1 MSTSTG
7 PIEQHS
13 GSSNQAQPSIMSGNY
28 SLWVGIDWATEE
40 HQVCVMDHE
49 RQVIVERSVRHTGE
63 AIAKF
68 ADELIARANGDAA
81 KIAVAI
87 ETPRGAIIE
96 TLMDRGAAV
105 FSINPKQL
113 DRYRDRYTV
122 AGAKDDRRDAFVLAD
137 TLRTDAPA
145 YRRVHLRSPELVL
158 LRELVRIHEQVS
170 QELNA
175 LGNRFREQLHR
186 FFPQVL
192 TLGSVYRDRWLWDL
206 VEAVPTPN
214 QAQRLRPRKVQA
226 ILKQHRI
233 RRLKATEVIDALRST
248 PLRVAPG
255 VAEASAQHIAMLL
268 PRIRLSYAQCRQCGK
283 QIDVLLDQLAQPQG
297 VDEQP
302 NVAHRDA
309 AILRSM
315 PGVGTIVAAI
325 ILSEAAL
332 LLEQRDYRNLRT
344 QCGVAPVTRQTGIQG
359 KKKGKKPTVLMRRA
373 CNPRLRKAVYHWART
388 SVQYDQRSKEHY
400 AKLRAK
406 GHRHGRALRGVA
418 DRLLDVLIAM
428 LKARQLYDPTRRIR
442 SAVSNQASEPADGRA
457 QQRGKCVSD

>member
-137 TLRTDAPA
+137 TLRIPPRTP
-145 YRRVHLRSPELVL
+145 
-158 LRELVRIHEQVS
+158 S
-170 QELNA
+170 QSGA
-175 LGNRFREQLHR
+175 G
-186 FFPQVL
+186 
-192 TLGSVYRDRWLWDL
+192 
-206 VEAVPTPN
+206 PT
-214 QAQRLRPRKVQA
+214 
-226 ILKQHRI
+226 
-233 RRLKATEVIDALRST
+233 S
-248 PLRVAPG
+248 
-255 VAEASAQHIAMLL
+255 
-268 PRIRLSYAQCRQCGK
+268 
-283 QIDVLLDQLAQPQG
+283 
-297 VDEQP
+297 
-302 NVAHRDA
+302 
-309 AILRSM
+309 
-315 PGVGTIVAAI
+315 
-325 ILSEAAL
+325 
-332 LLEQRDYRNLRT
+332 
-344 QCGVAPVTRQTGIQG
+344 
-359 KKKGKKPTVLMRRA
+359 
-373 CNPRLRKAVYHWART
+373 
-388 SVQYDQRSKEHY
+388 
-400 AKLRAK
+400 
-406 GHRHGRALRGVA
+406 
-418 DRLLDVLIAM
+418 
-428 LKARQLYDPTRRIR
+428 
-442 SAVSNQASEPADGRA
+442 
-457 QQRGKCVSD
+457 